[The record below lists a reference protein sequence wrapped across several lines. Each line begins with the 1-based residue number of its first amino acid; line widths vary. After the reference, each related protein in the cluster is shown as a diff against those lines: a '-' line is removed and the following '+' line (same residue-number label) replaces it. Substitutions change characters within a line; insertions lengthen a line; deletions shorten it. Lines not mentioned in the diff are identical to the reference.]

1 MIMETFLII
10 CIMVSYIFKVL
21 EFVDDHGNFPYNIM
35 MSYVFKV
42 LEFVDD
48 HGNEVRF
55 NNVH

>member
-1 MIMETFLII
+1 
-10 CIMVSYIFKVL
+10 MVSYMFKVL

-35 MSYVFKV
+35 VSYIFKV